1 MSLNDA
7 EVHQYGHL
15 AANPEMTY
23 VGQGE
28 QRVARTSIVVISNKV
43 LKDRDTG
50 ETREKTTRLRWTLW
64 RQQAENA
71 ARYLSKGSA
80 VLIKG
85 RVENNDYEKDGETVY
100 DLQFVVE
107 EIKYLDT
114 KAAAEARAAARGN
127 GGNAGNNEQPARSQ
141 SAPPPNFSDTD
152 DGYPF

>member
-7 EVHQYGHL
+7 AVRQYGHL

-23 VGQGE
+23 VGQGD

-80 VLIKG
+80 VLIEG

-100 DLQFVVE
+100 DLQFIVE

-114 KAAAEARAAARGN
+114 KAAAEARAAARG
-127 GGNAGNNEQPARSQ
+127 GNAGNGEPPARSQ
-141 SAPPPNFSDTD
+141 SKPAPNFSDMD
-152 DGYPF
+152 DDVPY